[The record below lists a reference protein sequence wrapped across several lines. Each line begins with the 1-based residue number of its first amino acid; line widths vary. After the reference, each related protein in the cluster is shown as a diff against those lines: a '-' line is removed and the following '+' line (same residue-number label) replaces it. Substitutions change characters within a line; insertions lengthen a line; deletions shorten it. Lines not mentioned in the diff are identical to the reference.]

1 MRALNR
7 LLISVSLCCFVATAN
22 AAPIDDATAAYI
34 KGDYAQ
40 AFKLFRPLAAE
51 GNSSSQNALGFM
63 YVQGLGVTRNYQ
75 EAVKWH
81 SLAAAEGNVIAQFN
95 LGVMH
100 HRGTGV
106 SKDYELAYFWWLLS
120 SKSGD
125 QDSINSLSY
134 LEKKLMLEQREN
146 ALAAAAKWS
155 TVGKLHFLRS
165 VDAGMKQDWSQN
177 NVS

>member
-100 HRGTGV
+100 HRGTKVFLKTMSWLISGGCYPVNREIRTRLTV
-106 SKDYELAYFWWLLS
+106 SVIWR
-120 SKSGD
+120 KS
-125 QDSINSLSY
+125 
-134 LEKKLMLEQREN
+134 
-146 ALAAAAKWS
+146 
-155 TVGKLHFLRS
+155 
-165 VDAGMKQDWSQN
+165 
-177 NVS
+177 